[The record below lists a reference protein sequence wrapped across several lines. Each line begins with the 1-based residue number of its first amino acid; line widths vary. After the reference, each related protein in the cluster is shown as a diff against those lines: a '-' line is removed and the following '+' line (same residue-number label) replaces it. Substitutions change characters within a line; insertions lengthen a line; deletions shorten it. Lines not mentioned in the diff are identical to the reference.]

1 MIRNTLSQMIAFQ
14 LSLFTAAQAAIVQ
27 RPPQAAL
34 SKLPIEI
41 TRLRYKEL
49 KDVPSARWL
58 SFHLWSYQFN

>member
-49 KDVPSARWL
+49 KDVPSAR
-58 SFHLWSYQFN
+58 